1 MQEYIKSA
9 PFHLSTK
16 IYKDRNSYKILRK
29 NLQSVPPQNIRRIP
43 PYFSLFYKVDFR
55 KRLKKENQLRMDL

>member
-29 NLQSVPPQNIRRIP
+29 TYKASLPKTSEEFLP
-43 PYFSLFYKVDFR
+43 PYFSFL
-55 KRLKKENQLRMDL
+55 